1 MTQESVFG
9 VLILLSWLAVIIV
22 ISVLS
27 SRYRKLSVA
36 DFATTGGTLGIIT
49 LLFTYSA
56 TYHSAYAFMGTTGA
70 IYVHGIAWWDNV
82 HWVVLPPILMWFIG
96 RKVWRLSR
104 EYGLMSYGDYLRHS
118 YSGGGIYTHGLNLVA
133 SVAGFIYVLLYTA
146 IQGLGVAYLFEMAS
160 RGYISADLGLMLFVI
175 LNAIIVFIG
184 GARGVAWTDT
194 AQGIFMIIA
203 YVAASV
209 YIPTVALGGIL
220 QVYSRAAQEIP
231 SWLYLPGPAG
241 LYTPQYWLSLWL
253 TITLGMVVMPHIWL
267 RYYMARSLRVLKWA
281 SVFSA
286 IYMTYIYTFTPALG
300 LTAKLLYPKYPV
312 PDRLVPEMLLT
323 YTPFAFAAIVMAG
336 ALAAALSTSDS
347 QLHSITNILVV
358 DIYKPYIRP
367 DADEKHLYN
376 VARVTT
382 ILLGGVV
389 ALISYT
395 RPGIFLTILAMATA
409 GTAALFPIFIM
420 PLLWRKVTPTAGFIS
435 ALVGE
440 VVVAVTTF
448 VVKDPLGI
456 ASGLWGLITSTSLLV
471 LVTLITGG
479 GGRR

>member
-1 MTQESVFG
+1 MVQEPVLG
-9 VLILLSWLAVIIV
+9 VAILLSWLVVLVAV
-22 ISVLS
+22 SVLS

-36 DFATTGGTLGIIT
+36 DFATTGGTLGIVT

-104 EYGLMSYGDYLRHS
+104 EHGLISYGDYLRYT
-118 YSGGGIYTHGLNLVA
+118 YSGGGVYTHGINLVA
-133 SVAGFIYVLLYTA
+133 SVAGFVYVLLYTA
-146 IQGLGVAYLFEMAS
+146 IQGLGVAYLFEIAS
-160 RGYISADLGLMLFVI
+160 RGYISADMGLAVFVL
-175 LNAIIVFIG
+175 LNAIIVFVG

-194 AQGIFMIIA
+194 VQGIFMFVA
-203 YVAASV
+203 YIAASI
-209 YIPTVALGGIL
+209 YIPTVALGGVF
-220 QVYSRAAQEIP
+220 QAYSRAAQEIP
-231 SWLYLPGPAG
+231 QWLYLPGPAG
-241 LYTPQYWLSLWL
+241 LYTPQYWVSLWL
-253 TITLGMVVMPHIWL
+253 TVTLGMVVMPHIWL

-323 YTPFAFAAIVMAG
+323 YAPFAFAATVMAG

-347 QLHSITNILVV
+347 QLHSVTNILVV
-358 DIYKPYIRP
+358 DLYKPYVKP
-367 DADEKHLYN
+367 DADDKHLYN
-376 VARVTT
+376 VAKAAS
-382 ILLGGVV
+382 ILLGGMV

-395 RPGIFLTILAMATA
+395 RPGIFLNILSMATA
-409 GTAALFPIFIM
+409 GTAALFPIF
-420 PLLWRKVTPTAGFIS
+420 VTPLIWRRVTPVAGFVS
-435 ALVGE
+435 ALVSE
-440 VVVAVTTF
+440 VVVALTTF
-448 VVKDPLGI
+448 VVRDPLGI
-456 ASGLWGLITSTSLLV
+456 ASGLWGLMVSTTLLI
-471 LVTLITGG
+471 LITLLTKKS
-479 GGRR
+479 